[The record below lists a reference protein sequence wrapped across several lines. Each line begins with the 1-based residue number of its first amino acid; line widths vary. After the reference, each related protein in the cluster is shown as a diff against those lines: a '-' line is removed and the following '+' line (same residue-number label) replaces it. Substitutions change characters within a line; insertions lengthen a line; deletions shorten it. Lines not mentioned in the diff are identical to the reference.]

1 MVYIP
6 ERGDV
11 VWISFDPQAGCEQ
24 AGHRPALVLS
34 PASYNNRVGLMLL
47 CPITNKVKEYPFE
60 VNIPTGL
67 KVTGVILADQIKSLD
82 WLVRNATFICRL
94 PPTTVNEVLR
104 KLNTLL
110 S

>member
-1 MVYIP
+1 
-6 ERGDV
+6 
-11 VWISFDPQAGCEQ
+11 
-24 AGHRPALVLS
+24 
-34 PASYNNRVGLMLL
+34 MLL

>member
-94 PPTTVNEVLR
+94 PPHN
-104 KLNTLL
+104 